1 MVRPKMTKHRG
12 EPGHTLTRTEVGRGW
27 IHTQAR
33 THRRISQTAE
43 PTHRRTCKTRSRP
56 PETTGTLITQISVQN
71 HHRESG
77 REWHVSGTPVES
89 PPAALPVY
97 RRLQASRSQRL
108 IRVGWPDDIST
119 ERKLNIIY
127 TGRSIMDG
135 RKKRQNF
142 FFYSPK
148 NSTSFGTTHRTSGL
162 APLTTSPP

>member
-12 EPGHTLTRTEVGRGW
+12 EPGHTLTRTEEGGY
-27 IHTQAR
+27 
-33 THRRISQTAE
+33 THREGHTDESHRQ
-43 PTHRRTCKTRSRP
+43 PNRRTDAHARPGHDPRRQPVHSSLRSQFKI
-56 PETTGTLITQISVQN
+56 TTGSLA
-71 HHRESG
+71 G
-77 REWHVSGTPVES
+77 SGTLVARQS

-97 RRLQASRSQRL
+97 RRLQASRSQRR

-135 RKKRQNF
+135 REKRQNF